1 MGDRPP
7 LDVIDPDSEWECT
20 VEAPVNIAL
29 VKYWGK
35 KDEELILPYNDSV
48 SLTLD
53 ETVLGTRTTV
63 SYSAT
68 YEEDTLVLNGEEQ
81 QISRRLENVIEEI
94 RRAFRKHAVRNKMN
108 AQNLMIM
115 TRFRF
120 RYTRMKKNNE
130 KVFF

>member
-1 MGDRPP
+1 MDDKRP

-35 KDEELILPYNDSV
+35 KDEKLILPYNDSI

-68 YEEDTLVLNGEEQ
+68 YEKDCLVLNGEEQ
-81 QISRRLENVIEEI
+81 KISSRLENVIEEI

-120 RYTRMKKNNE
+120 RYKRIIENDNQ
-130 KVFF
+130 VSF